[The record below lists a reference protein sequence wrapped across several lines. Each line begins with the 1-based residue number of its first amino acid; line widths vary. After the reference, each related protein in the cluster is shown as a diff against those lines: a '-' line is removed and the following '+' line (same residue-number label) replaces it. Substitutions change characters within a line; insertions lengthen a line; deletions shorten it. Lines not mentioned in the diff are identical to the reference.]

1 MPIDRDQSKKGEIP
15 LKEIFLCAINNVLS
29 GSCPEDCKFCTQSA
43 RYRAEIERYS
53 FKEPERVLE
62 EARRAR
68 EMGALGYCLVTAG
81 KGLDDRTTEYVA
93 STAHLIHEE
102 LPDLRLIACNGTAN
116 REQLRQLR
124 EHGISSYNHNLET
137 SREYYPSICTTHD
150 WEERY
155 ATCEAV
161 KSVGLSLCCGGIFGM
176 GESPEDRESL
186 LESIASLSP
195 ESVPLNFFIPNP
207 SLPIP
212 ERTIDRPEALDVIR
226 RSAQLMP
233 DLEILMV
240 AGGREGIFGGYE
252 REMFEAGA
260 NAIVIGD
267 YLTTPGEA
275 PDRDRRRLEE
285 LGFRVASAC
294 HG

>member
-1 MPIDRDQSKKGEIP
+1 M
-15 LKEIFLCAINNVLS
+15 KEIFLCAINNVLS
-29 GSCPEDCKFCTQSA
+29 GSCPEDCRFCTQSA

-53 FKEPERVLE
+53 FKEPDQVLR
-62 EARRAR
+62 EARRAS

-81 KGLDDRTTEYVA
+81 KGLDDQKTEYVA
-93 STAHLIHEE
+93 STARRIREE
-102 LPDLRLIACNGTAN
+102 LPGLRLIACNGTAD
-116 REQLRQLR
+116 REQLRYLM

-137 SREYYPSICTTHD
+137 SREYYPSICSTHS

-161 KSVGLSLCCGGIFGM
+161 RSVGLSLCCGGIFGM
-176 GESPEDRESL
+176 GESSEDRESL
-186 LESIASLSP
+186 LGSIASLSP
-195 ESVPLNFFIPNP
+195 DSVPLNFFIPNP

-212 ERTIDRPEALDVIR
+212 ERTIDREGALDVIR
-226 RSAQLMP
+226 RTARWMP
-233 DLEILMV
+233 GLEILMV
-240 AGGREGIFGGYE
+240 AGGREGLFGGHE

-285 LGFRVASAC
+285 LGFSIAETC